1 MSILSAAGH
10 IVGALSAVTVLH
22 ALFFAISRK
31 VAARRAASELES
43 IGAEMGIPPGELMN
57 SEHDAAIRGAAM
69 VRYSSELFRN
79 RLSDVVGLMLTVAGW
94 LSVVVQ
100 LGIPAGTAWYCW
112 LNERI
117 DLVALWLMPLAYLLY
132 LLLVSIVSAACLVLT
147 GRMPGQAKMTRRAF
161 GYRT

>member
-1 MSILSAAGH
+1 MSLLSAAGH
-10 IVGALSAVTVLH
+10 LVGALSAVTVLH
-22 ALFFAISRK
+22 ALFFVTARK
-31 VAARRAASELES
+31 VADRRAVSELES
-43 IGAEMGIPPGELMN
+43 IGAQIGIPPDELMN

-94 LSVVVQ
+94 LSAAVQ
-100 LGIPAGTAWYCW
+100 LGITAGTAWYCW
-112 LNERI
+112 QNEAI
-117 DLVALWLMPLAYLLY
+117 DLMALWLMPLAYLLY
-132 LLLVSIVSAACLVLT
+132 LLFVATVSAVCLVIT